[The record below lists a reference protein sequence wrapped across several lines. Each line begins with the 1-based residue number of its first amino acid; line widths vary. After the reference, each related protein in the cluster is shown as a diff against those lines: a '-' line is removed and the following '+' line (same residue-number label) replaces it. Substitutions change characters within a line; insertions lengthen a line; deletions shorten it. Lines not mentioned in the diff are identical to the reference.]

1 MNLLGPKKKGNE
13 ESSKALDRS
22 ITKRYLF
29 QGTNVVDDN
38 RILRVLVVVIA
49 IATVF
54 NAYNNYQMSHKQRTV
69 IMPPGVS
76 TTDIWVSDNQAS
88 TQYLRVMTEFI
99 ARTWG
104 DVNAANA
111 GSQMSLLLGMVHP
124 SVVRDRREEWLARAK
139 KLARYK
145 LVSFYIEIPQNQSM
159 EILNNSSMTIEAR
172 RNKVVSRHIEDT
184 VKVVYTIDYRIDNG
198 QFWII
203 DIKERFDDA

>member
-1 MNLLGPKKKGNE
+1 MNLRSPKKKGNKE
-13 ESSKALDRS
+13 NSKDLKQS
-22 ITKRYLF
+22 LTKRYLF
-29 QGTNVVDDN
+29 EGTNVVDDN
-38 RILRVLVVVIA
+38 RILRVLVAIIA
-49 IATVF
+49 IATIF
-54 NAYNNYQMSHKQRTV
+54 NVYNNYQMSHKQRTV

-76 TTDIWVSDNQAS
+76 TTDMWVIDNQAS

-124 SVVRDRREEWLARAK
+124 SVVRDKREEWLERAK

-159 EILNNSSMTIEAR
+159 EVLNNSSITIEAR
-172 RNKVVSRHIEDT
+172 RHKVVSRHIEDT
-184 VKVVYTIDYRIDNG
+184 LKVVYTIDYRIENG